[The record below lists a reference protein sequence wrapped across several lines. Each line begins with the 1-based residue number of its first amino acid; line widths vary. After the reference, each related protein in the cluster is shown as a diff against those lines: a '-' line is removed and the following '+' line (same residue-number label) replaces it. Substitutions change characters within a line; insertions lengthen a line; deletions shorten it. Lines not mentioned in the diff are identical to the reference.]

1 MLDQL
6 LVCLGCHWVLQL
18 RLRAKFRFRTDRQR
32 QLRPTPR
39 WLIPVT
45 AEGRFEFRAL
55 DWLSM
60 AGLARSTATQRKACR
75 TCEGMLRQRRR
86 ENECRLCPLLGGRT
100 RLQRKDGL
108 NIRPQTGFQWPVWR
122 HWPQRSDERAAPAN
136 ECCASEA
143 RKVNDRKVPH
153 SRPLCLPQRMSG
165 FRPSCR
171 LSLPA
176 LRE

>member
-32 QLRPTPR
+32 QLRPAPR

-60 AGLARSTATQRKACR
+60 AGLARSNATQRKACR
-75 TCEGMLRQRRR
+75 SCEGMLRQRRR
-86 ENECRLCPLLGGRT
+86 ENECRLCPQSGHCDAQDFDTHLPVSPEGLLRSHILRMLQDGRCP
-100 RLQRKDGL
+100 LILK
-108 NIRPQTGFQWPVWR
+108 
-122 HWPQRSDERAAPAN
+122 RAAQQFEVFCDLAIGLFQLFDAAHAVHDRRVIPPAETAAN
-136 ECCASEA
+136 
-143 RKVNDRKVPH
+143 
-153 SRPLCLPQRMSG
+153 LGQ
-165 FRPSCR
+165 
-171 LSLPA
+171 
-176 LRE
+176 